1 MISFKRFCEEFIH
14 YDSQV
19 ARTGGGPSVSNA
31 ASTGILRKPSQVSA
45 ARPPVVGDLTSFSG
59 NNVYLV
65 KNANIPFEL
74 KLKEKDGMYSIII
87 RTKGDDKFIPLARTE
102 FSKQT
107 ECDFDD
113 REEAIRAVRE
123 LIFRISRVET
133 PQA

>member
-31 ASTGILRKPSQVSA
+31 ASTGILRKPSQVST
-45 ARPPVVGDLTSFSG
+45 PVVGDLTSFSG

-65 KNANIPFEL
+65 QNAKIPFEL
-74 KLKEKDGMYSIII
+74 KLKEKDGMFSIII
-87 RTKGDDKFIPLARTE
+87 RTKGDEKFIPLSRTE
-102 FSKQT
+102 FGKQT

-113 REEAIRAVRE
+113 KEEAIQAVRE
-123 LIFRISRVET
+123 LIFRISQVET

>member
-31 ASTGILRKPSQVSA
+31 ASTGILRKPSQVST
-45 ARPPVVGDLTSFSG
+45 PVVGDLTSFSG

-65 KNANIPFEL
+65 KNAKIPFEL
-74 KLKEKDGMYSIII
+74 KLKEKDGMFSIII
-87 RTKGDDKFIPLARTE
+87 RTKGDDKFIPLSRTE
-102 FSKQT
+102 FGKQT

-113 REEAIRAVRE
+113 KEEAIQAVRE
-123 LIFRISRVET
+123 LIFRISQVET

>member
-19 ARTGGGPSVSNA
+19 ARKGDGPSVSNA
-31 ASTGILRKPSQVSA
+31 ADTGIMRKPSQVST
-45 ARPPVVGDLTSFSG
+45 PVVGDTTTFSG

-65 KNANIPFEL
+65 KNAKIPFEL
-74 KLKEKDGMYSIII
+74 KISEKDGMYSIII
-87 RTKGDDKFIPLARTE
+87 RTKGDDKFIPLSRTE

-113 REEAIRAVRE
+113 RDEAERAVRD
-123 LIFRISRVET
+123 LIFRISQVET
-133 PQA
+133 PQI

>member
-14 YDSQV
+14 HDSQV

-31 ASTGILRKPSQVSA
+31 ASTGILRKPSQVST
-45 ARPPVVGDLTSFSG
+45 PVVGDLTSFSG

-65 KNANIPFEL
+65 QNAKIPFEL
-74 KLKEKDGMYSIII
+74 KLKEEDGMFSIII
-87 RTKGDDKFIPLARTE
+87 RTKGDDKFIPLSLTE
-102 FSKQT
+102 FGKQT

-113 REEAIRAVRE
+113 KEEAIQAVRE
-123 LIFRISRVET
+123 LIFRISQVET

>member
-31 ASTGILRKPSQVSA
+31 ASAGILRKPSQVST
-45 ARPPVVGDLTSFSG
+45 PVVGDLTSFSG
-59 NNVYLV
+59 NNAYLV
-65 KNANIPFEL
+65 QNAKIPFEL
-74 KLKEKDGMYSIII
+74 KLKEKDGMFSIII
-87 RTKGDDKFIPLARTE
+87 RTKGDDKFIPLSKTE
-102 FSKQT
+102 FGKQT

-113 REEAIRAVRE
+113 KEEAIQSIRE
-123 LIFRISRVET
+123 LIFRISQVET

>member
-14 YDSQV
+14 YG
-19 ARTGGGPSVSNA
+19 AGGGPSVSNA

-45 ARPPVVGDLTSFSG
+45 KDRPPIAGDITPFSG

-102 FSKQT
+102 FGKQT

-123 LIFRISRVET
+123 LIFRISQVET

>member
-31 ASTGILRKPSQVSA
+31 ASTGILRKPSQVST
-45 ARPPVVGDLTSFSG
+45 PVVGDLTSFSG

-65 KNANIPFEL
+65 KNAKIPFEL
-74 KLKEKDGMYSIII
+74 KLKEKGGMFSIII
-87 RTKGDDKFIPLARTE
+87 RTKGDEKFIPLSRTE
-102 FSKQT
+102 FGKQT

-113 REEAIRAVRE
+113 KEEAIQAVRE
-123 LIFRISRVET
+123 LIFRISQVET

>member
-31 ASTGILRKPSQVSA
+31 ASTGILRKPSQVST
-45 ARPPVVGDLTSFSG
+45 PVIGDLTSFSG

-65 KNANIPFEL
+65 KNAKIPFEL
-74 KLKEKDGMYSIII
+74 KLKEKDGMFSIII
-87 RTKGDDKFIPLARTE
+87 RTKGDDKFIPLSRTE
-102 FSKQT
+102 FGKQA

-113 REEAIRAVRE
+113 KEEAIQAVRE
-123 LIFRISRVET
+123 LIFKISQVET

>member
-31 ASTGILRKPSQVSA
+31 ASTGILRKPSQVST
-45 ARPPVVGDLTSFSG
+45 PVVGDLTSFYG

-65 KNANIPFEL
+65 KNAKIPFEL

-87 RTKGDDKFIPLARTE
+87 RTKGDDKFIPLSRTE

-113 REEAIRAVRE
+113 KDDAIQAVRD
-123 LIFRISRVET
+123 LIFRISQVET

>member
-31 ASTGILRKPSQVSA
+31 ASTGILRKPSQVST
-45 ARPPVVGDLTSFSG
+45 PVVGDLTSFSG

-65 KNANIPFEL
+65 KNAKIPFEL

-87 RTKGDDKFIPLARTE
+87 CTKGDDKFIPLSRTE

-113 REEAIRAVRE
+113 KEEAILAIRE
-123 LIFRISRVET
+123 LIFRISQVET

>member
-31 ASTGILRKPSQVSA
+31 ASTGILRKPSQVST
-45 ARPPVVGDLTSFSG
+45 PVVGDLTSFSG

-65 KNANIPFEL
+65 QNAKIPFEL
-74 KLKEKDGMYSIII
+74 KLKEKDGMFSIII
-87 RTKGDDKFIPLARTE
+87 RTKGDDKFIPLSRTE
-102 FSKQT
+102 FGKQT

-113 REEAIRAVRE
+113 KEEAIQAVRE
-123 LIFRISRVET
+123 LIFRISQVET

>member
-31 ASTGILRKPSQVSA
+31 ASTGILRKPSQVST
-45 ARPPVVGDLTSFSG
+45 PVVGDLTSFSG

-65 KNANIPFEL
+65 KNAKIPFEL

-87 RTKGDDKFIPLARTE
+87 RTKGDDKFIPLSRTE

-113 REEAIRAVRE
+113 KDDAIQAVRD
-123 LIFRISRVET
+123 LIFRISQVET

>member
-19 ARTGGGPSVSNA
+19 ARTGGGPSVSG
-31 ASTGILRKPSQVSA
+31 ASVNGILQDGSQVPTA
-45 ARPPVVGDLTSFSG
+45 VVGDPTSFSG

-65 KNANIPFEL
+65 KNAKIPFEL

-87 RTKGDDKFIPLARTE
+87 RTKGDEKFIPLSRTE
-102 FSKQT
+102 FGKQT
-107 ECDFDD
+107 ECDYDD
-113 REEAIRAVRE
+113 RDDAIRAVRD

>member
-19 ARTGGGPSVSNA
+19 ARKGHGPSVSNA
-31 ASTGILRKPSQVSA
+31 ASTGVLRKPSQVST
-45 ARPPVVGDLTSFSG
+45 PIIGDTTSFSG

-65 KNANIPFEL
+65 KNAKIPFEL
-74 KLKEKDGMYSIII
+74 KLKEKDGMFSIII
-87 RTKGDDKFIPLARTE
+87 RTKGDEKFMPLSRTE
-102 FSKQT
+102 FSKHT

-113 REEAIRAVRE
+113 KDEAVSAVRD

-133 PQA
+133 PQT

>member
-1 MISFKRFCEEFIH
+1 MISFKRFCEDFIH

-19 ARTGGGPSVSNA
+19 ARTGEGPSVSSADITRNA
-31 ASTGILRKPSQVSA
+31 SQVPTA
-45 ARPPVVGDLTSFSG
+45 VVGDPTSFSG

-65 KNANIPFEL
+65 KNAKIPFEL

-87 RTKGDDKFIPLARTE
+87 CTKGDDKFIPLSRTE

-113 REEAIRAVRE
+113 KEEAIQAIRE
-123 LIFRISRVET
+123 LIFRISQVET

>member
-14 YDSQV
+14 HDSQV

-31 ASTGILRKPSQVSA
+31 ASTGILRKPSQVST
-45 ARPPVVGDLTSFSG
+45 PVVGDLTSFSG

-65 KNANIPFEL
+65 QNAKIPFEL
-74 KLKEKDGMYSIII
+74 KLKEEDGMFSIII
-87 RTKGDDKFIPLARTE
+87 RTKGDDKFIPLSRTE
-102 FSKQT
+102 FGKQT

-113 REEAIRAVRE
+113 KEEAIQAVRE
-123 LIFRISRVET
+123 LIFRISQVET

>member
-31 ASTGILRKPSQVSA
+31 ASTGILRKPSQVST
-45 ARPPVVGDLTSFSG
+45 PVVGDLSSFSG

-65 KNANIPFEL
+65 KNAKIPFEL
-74 KLKEKDGMYSIII
+74 KLKEKDGMFSIII
-87 RTKGDDKFIPLARTE
+87 RTKGDEKFIPLARTE
-102 FSKQT
+102 FGKQI
-107 ECDFDD
+107 ECDFDNK
-113 REEAIRAVRE
+113 EEAIQAVRE
-123 LIFRISRVET
+123 LIFRISQVET